1 MAGGWAP
8 ERPRRRLA
16 VGMIRDL
23 FGLTRDARKLQ
34 QDMTQ
39 SGQIP
44 SMRELVGQAR
54 GQLAEF
60 GQMQSEAPRILAEG
74 VPATAIIRDMG
85 TPERGAAWFNLV
97 LDLEVHPRTGQAY
110 RVANDYLVPA
120 AAHLEP
126 GVELSV
132 RVDPDD
138 RSKIAIEWDNA
149 PEGPKLGEIRP
160 V

>member
-1 MAGGWAP
+1 
-8 ERPRRRLA
+8 
-16 VGMIRDL
+16 MIRDL

-34 QDMTQ
+34 QDMKQ
-39 SGQIP
+39 SGQIS
-44 SMRELVGQAR
+44 SMREMVGQAR
-54 GQLAEF
+54 DQLADF
-60 GQMQSEAPRILAEG
+60 GQMQSDSPRILAEG
-74 VPATAIIRDMG
+74 VPATAIVREMG

-97 LDLEVHPRTGQAY
+97 LDLEVHPRTGQPY

-132 RVDPDD
+132 RVDPNDKA
-138 RSKIAIEWDNA
+138 KIAIDWSNA

>member
-1 MAGGWAP
+1 M
-8 ERPRRRLA
+8 
-16 VGMIRDL
+16 GMIRDL

-34 QDMTQ
+34 QDMKQ

-44 SMRELVGQAR
+44 SMREMVGQAR
-54 GQLAEF
+54 DQLADF
-60 GQMQSEAPRILAEG
+60 GQMQSDAPRILAEG
-74 VPATAIIRDMG
+74 TPATAIIREMG

-97 LDLEVHPRTGQAY
+97 LDLEVHPRTGQPY

-126 GVELSV
+126 GVELQV
-132 RVDPDD
+132 RIDPND
-138 RSKIAIEWDNA
+138 RAKIAIDWGNA
-149 PEGPKLGEIRP
+149 PQGPALGEIRP